1 MKKGIRLLA
10 ACLACLMVLL
20 LLPLPEVRA
29 AAAPGG
35 VLLTDA
41 QPGAGNTRY
50 LEWQAAAG
58 AEGYEISAASA
69 ADAAGEDFEVIAEVG
84 ADHLEF
90 AHEGVPQNEA
100 RYYRVRAFAGAGVER
115 AYGAYSEL
123 WESPPLRSVGD
134 AELISVY
141 VPEDLT
147 KRTVLWNR
155 VPGADGYELVRA
167 ESPEGEYSLVSTIE
181 SGDITAFV
189 SSKQPVGS
197 VKYYKIRAF
206 QDIDGIRCYGK
217 YCEPMGHAAK
227 YVDLDQVSGL
237 RVSVPEG
244 DYTKREVLWN
254 RVPGASGYELVRA
267 ESPEGEYSL
276 VSTIKS
282 GDITAFVSSKQPVG
296 SVKYYKIRAFQ
307 DVDGVRYYGEYST
320 SMGHDA
326 KNVSGLRVSVPAGDY
341 TKREVLWN
349 RVPGAS
355 GYELV
360 RAESPEG
367 EYSLVSTIKSGDIAA
382 FVSSKQPVGSVK
394 YYKIRAFQDVAGQR
408 IYGNYSEP
416 VPNAPGISLGTPV
429 LTCVRVADADPT
441 KREVFWSA
449 VPGADGYEL
458 VRAESPQG
466 EYSLVTQTAST
477 VFVSS
482 KQPEGSVKSYKVRA
496 YKDVPGGRFYGEYS
510 HAVQN
515 ASQPTVE
522 APQLLQVSVAP
533 GEPTKRVIIWSRVAD
548 ADGYELYRAENPDGQ
563 YSLVSRIT
571 DPAITAFVSSK
582 QPVGSVKYYKIL
594 AYRQAGERIYY
605 SPDSQILANPPL
617 ETAAIES
624 VIVPAEDAT
633 KRIVSWKKVEGAQG
647 YEIYRANEPDGAY
660 ELVSNVR
667 NGDITVFVSSK
678 QPAGSQK
685 YYKIRAYLQAGTN
698 DQMGAPAPIRY
709 GEFSQLVR
717 NEALGKMQLRSV
729 EVADDVTKRIISW
742 DALSGADGY
751 ELYRAPTPNGAFEL
765 VKDVQNSGITVFVSS
780 KQPVGSVKYY
790 KIRGYKLV
798 NGAKAYGPYSDLM
811 GHEAVYINHTHYH
824 QGDAAWGF
832 SREVEKKACVL
843 TATAM
848 LLQNNGNGVTPR
860 SLYDGAGG
868 TTSLQYPSV
877 LPKFEAQAVCAV
889 AASSPYFSDF
899 RDGKTYIKNS
909 AANGEAA
916 VREALAA
923 HPEGVMLYFS
933 GSGSHAVVAIR
944 CQDGTIY
951 YSDPGRVAERGH
963 NVTLSNTW
971 VQVGHGMNYAHLSY
985 MLAID

>member
-35 VLLTDA
+35 VLLADA
-41 QPGAGNTRY
+41 RPGAGNTRY

-69 ADAAGEDFEVIAEVG
+69 ADAAREDFEVIAEVG

-254 RVPGASGYELVRA
+254 RVPGADGYELVRA

-282 GDITAFVSSKQPVG
+282 GDIT
-296 SVKYYKIRAFQ
+296 
-307 DVDGVRYYGEYST
+307 
-320 SMGHDA
+320 
-326 KNVSGLRVSVPAGDY
+326 
-341 TKREVLWN
+341 
-349 RVPGAS
+349 
-355 GYELV
+355 
-360 RAESPEG
+360 
-367 EYSLVSTIKSGDIAA
+367 A

-466 EYSLVTQTAST
+466 EYTLVTQTAST

-515 ASQPTVE
+515 APQPTVE

-678 QPAGSQK
+678 QPVGSQK

-832 SREVEKKACVL
+832 SRKVEKKACVL

-868 TTSLQYPSV
+868 TTSLQYLSV

-899 RDGKTYIKNS
+899 RGGKTYIKNP